1 MWALHCGGL
10 YFEWSECWFSSA
22 SPTLLCLIHGF
33 YTPTPIC
40 WCLPHHP
47 TESSGPTMDQPYY
60 RRINSDIADDLESIY
75 YRLVINSLL
84 NGEFGNGQ
92 DVHGSGRAAPQIPD
106 QIENYLQTRQVL
118 ILEAKWHCTTS
129 KTGRIMF

>member
-1 MWALHCGGL
+1 MSDRVLIFFSLPHTSMSYSWLLHPNPHL
-10 YFEWSECWFSSA
+10 LMSA
-22 SPTLLCLIHGF
+22 S
-33 YTPTPIC
+33 
-40 WCLPHHP
+40 
-47 TESSGPTMDQPYY
+47 SSGPTMDQPYY
-60 RRINSDIADDLESIY
+60 RRINSDIADDLESIC

-92 DVHGSGRAAPQIPD
+92 DVHGSGKAAPQIPD

>member
-1 MWALHCGGL
+1 MSDLSVDFLQPPPHFYVLFMAFTPQPPSVDVCLIIRLNHQVPQWTNLTTGGL
-10 YFEWSECWFSSA
+10 
-22 SPTLLCLIHGF
+22 
-33 YTPTPIC
+33 
-40 WCLPHHP
+40 
-47 TESSGPTMDQPYY
+47 
-60 RRINSDIADDLESIY
+60 DDLESIC

-129 KTGRIMF
+129 KNGRIMF